1 MVGLLLAS
9 APGSGRELE
18 LHVLA
23 REESAV
29 ELLAFLRRQGFARIQ
44 MPFGDTHL
52 AELPEGPLVLIAAG
66 TGMAQMHSLIEYCR
80 AAGFRIRCICTGVCG
95 GRRISTD
102 CRIGK
107 WQGMSNLHLHR
118 VVSDVCGWE
127 GRCGMLHE
135 AIREDFSDLKPLHIY
150 ASGSPSMVYGTL
162 DALVAA
168 GMDPH
173 QMRADVF
180 AYAPGKAERSP
191 PAKKNAGACP
201 AFYCQR
207 ACRCCSSRFL

>member
-1 MVGLLLAS
+1 MRRPEDFYRL
-9 APGSGRELE
+9 P
-18 LHVLA
+18 HW
-23 REESAV
+23 EE
-29 ELLAFLRRQGFARIQ
+29 
-44 MPFGDTHL
+44 
-52 AELPEGPLVLIAAG
+52 
-66 TGMAQMHSLIEYCR
+66 
-80 AAGFRIRCICTGVCG
+80 
-95 GRRISTD
+95 
-102 CRIGK
+102 

-168 GMDPH
+168 GWTRIRCEPMSSL
-173 QMRADVF
+173 MR
-180 AYAPGKAERSP
+180 PGKAERSL
-191 PAKKNAGACP
+191 PANLENAGTCP